1 MRACLFPLA
10 FISITICCCQNHKTV
25 NLEDKLADV
34 LASGEKTELKAITDF
49 DWDKM
54 IVLEPY
60 ATFDSSSIKSIPD
73 EAKSSIRS
81 LDLFDS
87 WSVLLFTLNDEYVAH
102 SEVKVSTTDN
112 LGLRNGTYTPEMV
125 IPIEKT
131 E

>member
-1 MRACLFPLA
+1 
-10 FISITICCCQNHKTV
+10 
-25 NLEDKLADV
+25 

-49 DWDKM
+49 EWDKM

-102 SEVKVSTTDN
+102 SEVKASTTDN

>member
-1 MRACLFPLA
+1 MAL
-10 FISITICCCQNHKTV
+10 CCCQNHRPI
-25 NLEDKLADV
+25 NLEEELADV

-49 DWDKM
+49 EWDKM

-102 SEVKVSTTDN
+102 SEVKASTTDN